1 MTKEIID
8 RHCKRLESHYKK
20 KNIQDSLIPNFINIK
35 RQKMENLRNDSFE
48 DYSLFFKSDNFKEVI
63 GGTKDPISLVDIGCG
78 SGELIFAMSKI
89 YKNIRFFGVE
99 PYSEECDIAK
109 SLFLDSKTEC
119 KLYKNLYE
127 CVSSNKIDVATF
139 FSVTE
144 HLSKSIFDEIL
155 KDLSEKNVK
164 KIFILVPNFFKIRDD
179 HTSLPYLSLLGH
191 KLSAF
196 IVKILKKP
204 YLLSDGSNWDVWYR
218 SASEYESILNSY
230 GYKVDFLTE
239 KIFPSL
245 SVSPPLKLN
254 IFSFRVLKDL
264 KYLPLILF
272 RIFKK
277 KHFADKYPYLNMI
290 AYSEKD

>member
-1 MTKEIID
+1 MSATK
-8 RHCKRLESHYKK
+8 KQVGGNHYKK
-20 KNIQDSLIPNFINIK
+20 YKIQPVEFAQANELNYCESNIIKYAVRHKDKN
-35 RQKMENLRNDSFE
+35 
-48 DYSLFFKSDNFKEVI
+48 
-63 GGTKDPISLVDIGCG
+63 G
-78 SGELIFAMSKI
+78 
-89 YKNIRFFGVE
+89 
-99 PYSEECDIAK
+99 
-109 SLFLDSKTEC
+109 
-119 KLYKNLYE
+119 
-127 CVSSNKIDVATF
+127 ID
-139 FSVTE
+139 
-144 HLSKSIFDEIL
+144 D
-155 KDLSEKNVK
+155 VK
-164 KIFILVPNFFKIRDD
+164 KIFILVPNFFKSRDD

-290 AYSEKD
+290 AYSERE